1 VIDRASVIDR
11 ARLCVLVRTCLCVC
25 VCAYMVC
32 ILECV
37 RACVRVGHVAVGLRS
52 FRLVSLRFHG
62 LP

>member
-1 VIDRASVIDR
+1 VRDRPCAIVRDRAYMFV
-11 ARLCVLVRTCLCVC
+11 CVC

-37 RACVRVGHVAVGLRS
+37 RACVRVWHVAVGLRS
-52 FRLVSLRFHG
+52 FRLVSIRFNL